1 MELRA
6 LHYFLA
12 IAREENMTEAANVLH
27 VTQPTLSRQMADLE
41 DELGTKLFVRTNRKT
56 MLTEDGIHMRMRAEE
71 ILSLVEQTESE
82 IRDNSSE
89 LTGCLHIGAA
99 ETDAISY
106 ITGTFV
112 QLQKLHPQ
120 LTFELFSGN
129 IDSVED
135 RLSHGL
141 LDFALIMGPRHL
153 DSYDYI
159 RLPHKIIMGLMV
171 NRDHPLARK
180 GSITPDD
187 LRDLPLLIPSRSDKN
202 GYDFRNWS
210 GGTLLREQLH
220 IVGKFDLINNVTGLI
235 RAGHAC
241 ALTING
247 LVPLELPDLVFIPLE
262 PAYEITS
269 YIIWKKYRLQSK
281 AADYFIRELRKSI
294 S

>member
-141 LDFALIMGPRHL
+141 LDFALIMG
-153 DSYDYI
+153 
-159 RLPHKIIMGLMV
+159 LMV

-202 GYDFRNWS
+202 GYDFRSWS